1 MSEIIMK
8 KSKKN
13 ISSAHAVNKSILTPK
28 DIKIIEKDAK
38 GLINFIEEILNLDI
52 DDDTAVLN

>member
-1 MSEIIMK
+1 MK